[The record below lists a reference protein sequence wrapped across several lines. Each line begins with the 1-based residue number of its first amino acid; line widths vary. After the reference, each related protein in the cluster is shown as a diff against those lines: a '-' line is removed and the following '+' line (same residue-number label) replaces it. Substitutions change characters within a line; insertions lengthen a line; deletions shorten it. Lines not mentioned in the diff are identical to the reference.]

1 MIEKGPSIFPLAG
14 QSQNLIN
21 NIKNILPP
29 INKEPLTC
37 AQKGLSSGRPI
48 VGLEKKNRDLPMQ
61 TLPGEGLN
69 PLCVIISQPERTAG
83 PKLIS
88 KSLSGCKLNIQWWSL
103 FQQLIEN
110 DCFDSFNVHYR
121 LYLCTFEPHSAC
133 KNLSEKQTGIGY
145 SSSWSLTW
153 YESGRAV
160 IWEIVYALK
169 GLAIASIYCHDIFII
184 FLANYKLAITW
195 LH

>member
-1 MIEKGPSIFPLAG
+1 MIEKGASIFPLAG

-37 AQKGLSSGRPI
+37 AQKSLSSGRPI

-61 TLPGEGLN
+61 TLAGEGLN
-69 PLCVIISQPERTAG
+69 PLCVIISQPKHTAG

-88 KSLSGCKLNIQWWSL
+88 KSLSRCKLNIQWWSL

-121 LYLCTFEPHSAC
+121 LYLCIFKPHSAC
-133 KNLSEKQTGIGY
+133 KNLQEKQTGLGY
-145 SSSWSLTW
+145 STSWSFKGNFKYFLNFLSYFSLTGF
-153 YESGRAV
+153 YV
-160 IWEIVYALK
+160 
-169 GLAIASIYCHDIFII
+169 
-184 FLANYKLAITW
+184 
-195 LH
+195 